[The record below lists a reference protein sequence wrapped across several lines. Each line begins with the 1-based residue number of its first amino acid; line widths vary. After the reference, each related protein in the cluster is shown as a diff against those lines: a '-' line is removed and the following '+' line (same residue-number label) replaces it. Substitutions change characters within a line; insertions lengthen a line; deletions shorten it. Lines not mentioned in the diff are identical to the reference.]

1 MTTSTRILELL
12 GLLQTRRHWSGEELA
27 ARLGVS
33 QRTLRRD
40 VDGLQELGY
49 PVITTRGTGGGYQLG
64 AGAALPPLVLNEDEA
79 AATVM
84 GLKDVATGNH
94 AVPADAAI
102 SAMAKIVQVLPTRIR
117 GRISSLATVAAEP
130 GTEGAT
136 ITDVTALTTV
146 ALACRDSDTVTFTYE
161 SNRSSRSLRTV
172 QPHKVVTVENR
183 LYLVAWDLDRGDWRT
198 FRIDRIADPQ
208 RTGKRFAPR
217 NLPVDDPID
226 YVRSQLGSIP
236 TKYRVH
242 ATVHAPTER
251 VREEIAHYG
260 VVERRDDNSCD
271 LFIAAES
278 LDWAAFCLCAIDAPF
293 VAHGPQEAIEHLRQ
307 WADRLRHASVPY
319 AAQEQCSPG
328 GKASETA
335 SVQASEAPET
345 LKTGRSITTDG

>member
-12 GLLQTRRHWSGEELA
+12 GLLQTRRHWSGEELS

-84 GLKDVATGNH
+84 GLKYVATGNH

-102 SAMAKIVQVLPTRIR
+102 TAMAKIVQVLPARIR

-172 QPHKVVTVENR
+172 QPHKIVTVENR

-198 FRIDRIADPQ
+198 FRVDRVTDPR

-217 NLPVDDPID
+217 NLPVDDPVD
-226 YVRSQLGSIP
+226 YVRSQLGSMP

-260 VVERRDDNSCD
+260 VVEPRDDDSCD
-271 LFIAAES
+271 LYIAAES

-293 VAHGPQEAIEHLRQ
+293 LVHGPQEAVEHLRQ

-319 AAQEQCSPG
+319 GTQEESLPG
-328 GKASETA
+328 GKASEAA
-335 SVQASEAPET
+335 SVQASDPLET
-345 LKTGRSITTDG
+345 LKTERSITVDG

>member
-12 GLLQTRRHWSGEELA
+12 GLLQTRRHWSGEELST
-27 ARLGVS
+27 RLGVS

-79 AATVM
+79 AATVL

-102 SAMAKIVQVLPTRIR
+102 SALAKIVQVLPVRIR
-117 GRISSLATVAAEP
+117 GRISSLVAVAAEP
-130 GTEGAT
+130 GTEGQT

-183 LYLVAWDLDRGDWRT
+183 LYLVGWDLDRGDWRT
-198 FRIDRIADPQ
+198 FRIDRITAP
-208 RTGKRFAPR
+208 RRIGKRFAPR

-226 YVRSQLGSIP
+226 YVGSQLGSIP
-236 TKYRVH
+236 TRYRVH
-242 ATVHAPTER
+242 ATVHAPPGR
-251 VREEIAHYG
+251 VRDEIAHYG
-260 VVERRDDNSCD
+260 VVEPRDDDSCD

-278 LDWAAFCLCAIDAPF
+278 LEWATFCLCAIDAPF
-293 VAHGPQEAIEHLRQ
+293 IVHGPPEAIEHLHKR
-307 WADRLRHASVPY
+307 AERLISSVESACSSASSHHRDLP
-319 AAQEQCSPG
+319 SH
-328 GKASETA
+328 ET
-335 SVQASEAPET
+335 EGPC
-345 LKTGRSITTDG
+345 LR

>member
-12 GLLQTRRHWSGEELA
+12 GLLQTRRHWGGEELA
-27 ARLGVS
+27 GRLGVS

-84 GLKDVATGNH
+84 GLKGVATGNH

-102 SAMAKIVQVLPTRIR
+102 SAMAKIVQVLPARIR
-117 GRISSLATVAAEP
+117 GRISSLATVAAEA
-130 GTEGAT
+130 GNEGAT
-136 ITDVTALTTV
+136 LTDVTALTTV
-146 ALACRDSDTVTFTYE
+146 ALACRDSDTLTFAYE
-161 SNRSSRSLRTV
+161 SNRSPRSLRAA

-183 LYLVAWDLDRGDWRT
+183 LYLVAWDIDRGDWRT
-198 FRIDRIADPQ
+198 FRVDRITDAR

-217 NLPVDDPID
+217 HLPIDDPVD
-226 YVRSQLGSIP
+226 YVRSQLGSMP
-236 TKYRVH
+236 ARYRVH
-242 ATVHAPTER
+242 ATVHAPAEH

-260 VVERRDDNSCD
+260 VVESRDDDSCD
-271 LFIAAES
+271 LLLAAES

-293 VAHGPQEAIEHLRQ
+293 IVHGPHEAIEHLRQ
-307 WADRLRHASVPY
+307 WADRLRNASN
-319 AAQEQCSPG
+319 AT
-328 GKASETA
+328 KR
-335 SVQASEAPET
+335 PET
-345 LKTGRSITTDG
+345 KRVRRP

>member
-136 ITDVTALTTV
+136 ITDVTALTTI

-198 FRIDRIADPQ
+198 FRIDRIAEPG

-217 NLPVDDPID
+217 NLPVDDPVD

-242 ATVHAPTER
+242 ATVHAPVGR

-260 VVERRDDNSCD
+260 VVEPRDDDSCD

-293 VAHGPQEAIEHLRQ
+293 VVHEPQEAIEHLRQ
-307 WADRLRHASVPY
+307 WADRLRNASAPY
-319 AAQEQCSPG
+319 GTQGQSSPG
-328 GKASETA
+328 DKASEA
-335 SVQASEAPET
+335 GSVQASEPSET
-345 LKTGRSITTDG
+345 SKTGRPFA